1 MARNRRNKREFKKI
15 LDVMSFKTFITLLI
29 ILITII
35 VVCLIN
41 IYYRNYKDKQ
51 LLAEQREELEKNI
64 EAIFSETNKNIED
77 SKNTARNSVIRISA
91 VGDILCENDML
102 KDAKE
107 GNETYDF
114 NSMFKNVYN
123 LLGNSD
129 ITLGTMET
137 NLTTNAYS
145 GYGKRNSP
153 IAFAEAVKKSGV
165 NLVSIS
171 TNHSLDYGIDGL
183 QETKRSLEGLG
194 YDVVGDDLGENRVL
208 IKTIKNTKIAFLSYT
223 YGVEKQE
230 EKSKEELE
238 SANVYDEKK
247 VKEDLEY
254 ANKNADYNIIIMH
267 WGNAYSTKPSKEQ
280 KNMAKFLVENGAD
293 IILGNHAS
301 AVQNMEIME
310 NKDGDNALVAY
321 SLGNYISAETMD
333 VSKIELVLNIEIRT
347 DAENKKTV
355 LSKVEYTP
363 IYVLDNGE
371 KAENRYELIDMK
383 GTAKAYANGNT
394 KIVKKDTY
402 NKLLD
407 GLKLLERIIK

>member
-1 MARNRRNKREFKKI
+1 
-15 LDVMSFKTFITLLI
+15 
-29 ILITII
+29 
-35 VVCLIN
+35 
-41 IYYRNYKDKQ
+41 
-51 LLAEQREELEKNI
+51 
-64 EAIFSETNKNIED
+64 
-77 SKNTARNSVIRISA
+77 
-91 VGDILCENDML
+91 
-102 KDAKE
+102 
-107 GNETYDF
+107 
-114 NSMFKNVYN
+114 
-123 LLGNSD
+123 
-129 ITLGTMET
+129 MET
-137 NLTTNAYS
+137 NFTTNAYS

-247 VKEDLEY
+247 LFEDLEY

-301 AVQNMEIME
+301 AVQNMEIMK

>member
-1 MARNRRNKREFKKI
+1 
-15 LDVMSFKTFITLLI
+15 
-29 ILITII
+29 
-35 VVCLIN
+35 
-41 IYYRNYKDKQ
+41 
-51 LLAEQREELEKNI
+51 
-64 EAIFSETNKNIED
+64 
-77 SKNTARNSVIRISA
+77 
-91 VGDILCENDML
+91 
-102 KDAKE
+102 
-107 GNETYDF
+107 
-114 NSMFKNVYN
+114 
-123 LLGNSD
+123 
-129 ITLGTMET
+129 
-137 NLTTNAYS
+137 
-145 GYGKRNSP
+145 
-153 IAFAEAVKKSGV
+153 
-165 NLVSIS
+165 
-171 TNHSLDYGIDGL
+171 
-183 QETKRSLEGLG
+183 
-194 YDVVGDDLGENRVL
+194 
-208 IKTIKNTKIAFLSYT
+208 
-223 YGVEKQE
+223 
-230 EKSKEELE
+230 
-238 SANVYDEKK
+238 
-247 VKEDLEY
+247 
-254 ANKNADYNIIIMH
+254 MH

-301 AVQNMEIME
+301 AVQNMEIMK

>member
-1 MARNRRNKREFKKI
+1 
-15 LDVMSFKTFITLLI
+15 
-29 ILITII
+29 
-35 VVCLIN
+35 
-41 IYYRNYKDKQ
+41 
-51 LLAEQREELEKNI
+51 
-64 EAIFSETNKNIED
+64 
-77 SKNTARNSVIRISA
+77 
-91 VGDILCENDML
+91 ML

-137 NLTTNAYS
+137 NFTTNAYS

-247 VKEDLEY
+247 VNEDLEY

-301 AVQNMEIME
+301 AVQNMEIMK

>member
-15 LDVMSFKTFITLLI
+15 LDAMSFKTFITLLI

-77 SKNTARNSVIRISA
+77 SKNTVRNSVIRISA

-137 NLTTNAYS
+137 NFTTNAYS

-194 YDVVGDDLGENRVL
+194 SDVVGDDLGENRVL

-280 KNMAKFLVENGAD
+280 KNMAKFLVENGQ
-293 IILGNHAS
+293 I
-301 AVQNMEIME
+301 
-310 NKDGDNALVAY
+310 
-321 SLGNYISAETMD
+321 
-333 VSKIELVLNIEIRT
+333 
-347 DAENKKTV
+347 
-355 LSKVEYTP
+355 
-363 IYVLDNGE
+363 
-371 KAENRYELIDMK
+371 
-383 GTAKAYANGNT
+383 
-394 KIVKKDTY
+394 
-402 NKLLD
+402 
-407 GLKLLERIIK
+407 

>member
-1 MARNRRNKREFKKI
+1 
-15 LDVMSFKTFITLLI
+15 
-29 ILITII
+29 
-35 VVCLIN
+35 
-41 IYYRNYKDKQ
+41 
-51 LLAEQREELEKNI
+51 
-64 EAIFSETNKNIED
+64 
-77 SKNTARNSVIRISA
+77 
-91 VGDILCENDML
+91 ML

-137 NLTTNAYS
+137 NFTTNAYS

-194 YDVVGDDLGENRVL
+194 YDVVGDVLGENRVL

-301 AVQNMEIME
+301 AVQNMEIMK

>member
-1 MARNRRNKREFKKI
+1 M
-15 LDVMSFKTFITLLI
+15 
-29 ILITII
+29 
-35 VVCLIN
+35 
-41 IYYRNYKDKQ
+41 
-51 LLAEQREELEKNI
+51 
-64 EAIFSETNKNIED
+64 
-77 SKNTARNSVIRISA
+77 
-91 VGDILCENDML
+91 
-102 KDAKE
+102 
-107 GNETYDF
+107 
-114 NSMFKNVYN
+114 
-123 LLGNSD
+123 
-129 ITLGTMET
+129 
-137 NLTTNAYS
+137 
-145 GYGKRNSP
+145 
-153 IAFAEAVKKSGV
+153 

-301 AVQNMEIME
+301 AVQNMEIMK

>member
-1 MARNRRNKREFKKI
+1 
-15 LDVMSFKTFITLLI
+15 
-29 ILITII
+29 
-35 VVCLIN
+35 
-41 IYYRNYKDKQ
+41 
-51 LLAEQREELEKNI
+51 
-64 EAIFSETNKNIED
+64 
-77 SKNTARNSVIRISA
+77 
-91 VGDILCENDML
+91 ML

-114 NSMFKNVYN
+114 NSMFKNVYD

-137 NLTTNAYS
+137 NFTTNAYS

-301 AVQNMEIME
+301 AVQNMEIMK

>member
-1 MARNRRNKREFKKI
+1 
-15 LDVMSFKTFITLLI
+15 
-29 ILITII
+29 
-35 VVCLIN
+35 
-41 IYYRNYKDKQ
+41 
-51 LLAEQREELEKNI
+51 
-64 EAIFSETNKNIED
+64 
-77 SKNTARNSVIRISA
+77 
-91 VGDILCENDML
+91 ML

-137 NLTTNAYS
+137 NFTTNAYS

-301 AVQNMEIME
+301 AVQNMEIMK